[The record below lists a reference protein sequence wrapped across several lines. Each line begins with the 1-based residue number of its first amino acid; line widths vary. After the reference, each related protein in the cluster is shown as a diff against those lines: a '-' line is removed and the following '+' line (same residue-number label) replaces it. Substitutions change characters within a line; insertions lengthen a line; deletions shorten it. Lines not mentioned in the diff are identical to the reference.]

1 MLCSTPYYLDKVA
14 APPGQIP
21 AKAQAQWIGQD
32 TAPATG
38 SGPGP
43 EVLDREQLLHLS
55 LSDCDDL
62 LIGGYDSGLVRV
74 WIIARANLAVLVAQ
88 DNKQHTPVSRALA
101 VQRNTNQNSNR
112 DDEDIEEEFDDD
124 GNDNDND
131 NGNDGNDNNDDRALA
146 EAPVQV
152 SVATATAI
160 APLVLATSWQAH
172 HAAVMSVHFVAFDRQ
187 SPPAA
192 AVGGIVSKEFGQRA
206 SHPNPPPL
214 ARATIDYLGTQLL
227 SLTCMHVPSKRF
239 SLLIFD
245 WLDCYLRYFF
255 LPSSSA

>member
-1 MLCSTPYYLDKVA
+1 MA
-14 APPGQIP
+14 APTGQIP
-21 AKAQAQWIGQD
+21 AKALAKGLGQD
-32 TAPATG
+32 TAPTTG

-74 WIIARANLAVLVAQ
+74 WIIARANLAVLIAQ
-88 DNKQHTPVSRALA
+88 DNKQHAPVSRSLA
-101 VQRNTNQNSNR
+101 FQRNTNQNSSR
-112 DDEDIEEEFDDD
+112 DDEDEEEGEEEEEEYDDD
-124 GNDNDND
+124 DNN
-131 NGNDGNDNNDDRALA
+131 NGGNDNNDDRTLA

-160 APLVLATSWQAH
+160 APLVLGTSWQAH
-172 HAAVMSVHFVAFDRQ
+172 HAAVMSVHFVAFDRH
-187 SPPAA
+187 SPPAPTAMSSRTAA
-192 AVGGIVSKEFGQRA
+192 AVGGVVSKEFGQRA

-239 SLLIFD
+239 ALLNYD
-245 WLDCYLRYFF
+245 WFDCYLRYFF